1 MCIVSLKFLF
11 RYISLRLYEQ
21 NFSFSEH
28 DLHNNR
34 DKNTVVGEGFFFP
47 DPLPNP
53 EEDYPLN
60 F

>member
-1 MCIVSLKFLF
+1 MCIVSLTFLF
-11 RYISLRLYEQ
+11 CYISLQLYEQ
-21 NFSFSEH
+21 NFSISEH

-34 DKNTVVGEGFFFP
+34 DKNTVVGEGFFS